1 MKRTFVII
9 SLCLVVGLAFY
20 RCSKNPSSPEPKI
33 SLSASSVTFDAG
45 GETTKTITVGNGG
58 NGELT
63 WNAQE
68 AVDESWLSISPA
80 SGNAGD
86 QLTITIN
93 PTNLSSGSHDATIQ
107 ITSNGG
113 DTILGVLALIS
124 ELLVSPGVVNFE
136 SSVSSIELQI
146 QNGGAGNLNWT
157 ISTLSSI
164 PWLSLSQ
171 SSGENSLT
179 ISLTVDRSVVNIGS
193 HVGSLVLNSTGGSQT
208 ISVSMSKWPSS
219 IFLEEFSGNLTDWN
233 FDDATGTIN
242 NGILELTG
250 TSSDFFGV
258 IFHVIFPIRSAPWLY
273 RAAFGRKNDVPSSIS
288 SMVMLTDDDGDVI
301 VPAFRFD
308 IIADPDTN
316 WLAGGF
322 VFNTTTGQGLWG
334 YFENGIGKSSL
345 LGIGANEI
353 NDVSW
358 AMKPNKTMEVYVD
371 GSLFY
376 QTDEILA
383 LQNQIGE
390 DIATGLGEIHLWA
403 GPNVTTIADWVLV
416 RDVDIPGK
424 VQFQDS
430 PRSERKRAILA
441 SAMQAAYT
449 QLRSGAW
456 RNMPSLR
463 QAINQV
469 R

>member
-1 MKRTFVII
+1 
-9 SLCLVVGLAFY
+9 
-20 RCSKNPSSPEPKI
+20 
-33 SLSASSVTFDAG
+33 VTFDAG
-45 GETTKTITVGNGG
+45 GETTKTITVGNSGD
-58 NGELT
+58 GELT
-63 WNAQE
+63 WTAQE
-68 AVDESWLSISPA
+68 AVDEPWLSISPA
-80 SGNAGD
+80 SGDAGD

-93 PTNLSSGSHDATIQ
+93 PANLSSGSHDATIQ

-113 DTILGVLALIS
+113 DEILGVLALIS
-124 ELLVSPGVVNFE
+124 ELLVSPGAVSFE
-136 SSVSSIELQI
+136 SSASSIELQI
-146 QNGGAGNLNWT
+146 QNVGAGNLNWT

-164 PWLSLSQ
+164 PWLSMSQ

-179 ISLTVDRSVVNIGS
+179 ISLTVDRSVVNTGRYSGS
-193 HVGSLVLNSTGGSQT
+193 FVINSTGGSQT
-208 ISVSMSKWPSS
+208 ISVSMSKLPSS
-219 IFLEEFSGNLTDWN
+219 IFVEEFSGNLTAWDF
-233 FDDATGTIN
+233 FDGTGTIN
-242 NGILELTG
+242 NGFLELTA
-250 TSSDFFGV
+250 TSSDFFGL
-258 IFHVIFPIRSAPWLY
+258 ISHIISPIRSAPWLY
-273 RAAFGRKNDVPSSIS
+273 RAAFGRKNDVASSIS

-316 WLAGGF
+316 WLAAGF
-322 VFNTTTGQGLWG
+322 VFNNASGQGLWG
-334 YFENGIGKSSL
+334 HFENGIGKSSL

-353 NDVSW
+353 NDISW
-358 AMKPNKTMEVYVD
+358 AMKPSKTMEVYVE

-390 DIATGLGEIHLWA
+390 DISTGLGEIHLWA

-430 PRSERKRAILA
+430 ARSERNRAILA

-449 QLRSGAW
+449 QLRSGTW